1 MDSYHTALSDLAPC
15 GIQKAGGDYRSVLG
29 MGVLSSCLLQGN
41 HPGAAFFLPAVGHF
55 GALAGQT
62 YQSVVDSGRQFPG
75 VYSVGYRIVDASSG
89 HLPRHFVH
97 GCAVYRHECD
107 VRHRA
112 CHRRCAFHLYAGG
125 TNSDYSPDSDRRTR
139 GDDADKFL
147 CHVFYGEYLAL

>member
-1 MDSYHTALSDLAPC
+1 MDSYHIALSDLAPC
-15 GIQKAGGDYRSVLG
+15 GFKKPEETT
-29 MGVLSSCLLQGN
+29 GVYWVWCSFIMLITRN
-41 HPGAAFFLPAVGHF
+41 HPGAAFFLSAVGHS

-62 YQSVVDSGRQFPG
+62 YQSVVDSGRQFSG

-97 GCAVYRHECD
+97 GCPVYSHECD

-147 CHVFYGEYLAL
+147 RDVLHGEYLAL